1 MAGFKKIII
10 QVFFLVV
17 AVSLISSCGKRYS
30 FEKKKRSAADSIEQI
45 SYENYWDALRNF
57 DFEYLD
63 TTASAGYEKDLLLA
77 AKFIEDHD
85 LFRAENKLKDIF
97 RYAQDSALRENSLH
111 LLTETLFFKNK
122 WDELLS
128 YDSLVGSKREQK
140 ANEMLLAVE
149 FRKFEPTR
157 IEYELDSAEI
167 EMETGPTGVPV
178 IEVEINGSKRKFWF
192 DTGAN
197 YTFLTAKTAEGCG
210 VKFLSPKATKAI
222 TSTKREIY
230 IRPGFARKISFGK
243 IHSYNNPVVIVMEED
258 LKFESEKSG
267 ELVQIDGII
276 GWKTMQNFAAELDFI
291 NDRLILR
298 KDTGK
303 FVPNKNFF
311 WSGVPIVKVEHVSGR
326 KLNFFFD
333 TGSEETRITRNL
345 FKKISFEEIF
355 SHAEML
361 GTAGGWVYNDRK
373 SVAELEIYVG
383 DYLYNFRFIGSVP
396 PIDRNYL
403 VIDGYIGNEILK
415 NSVVNYSL
423 KSGVFKISY
432 PEGF

>member
-1 MAGFKKIII
+1 
-10 QVFFLVV
+10 
-17 AVSLISSCGKRYS
+17 
-30 FEKKKRSAADSIEQI
+30 
-45 SYENYWDALRNF
+45 
-57 DFEYLD
+57 
-63 TTASAGYEKDLLLA
+63 
-77 AKFIEDHD
+77 
-85 LFRAENKLKDIF
+85 
-97 RYAQDSALRENSLH
+97 
-111 LLTETLFFKNK
+111 
-122 WDELLS
+122 
-128 YDSLVGSKREQK
+128 
-140 ANEMLLAVE
+140 
-149 FRKFEPTR
+149 
-157 IEYELDSAEI
+157 
-167 EMETGPTGVPV
+167 
-178 IEVEINGSKRKFWF
+178 
-192 DTGAN
+192 
-197 YTFLTAKTAEGCG
+197 
-210 VKFLSPKATKAI
+210 
-222 TSTKREIY
+222 
-230 IRPGFARKISFGK
+230 
-243 IHSYNNPVVIVMEED
+243 MEED